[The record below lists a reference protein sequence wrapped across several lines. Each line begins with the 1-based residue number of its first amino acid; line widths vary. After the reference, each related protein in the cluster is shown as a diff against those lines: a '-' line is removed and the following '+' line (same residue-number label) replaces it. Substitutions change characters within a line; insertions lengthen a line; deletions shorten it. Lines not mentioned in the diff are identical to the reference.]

1 MLFPNAFGETTF
13 SFPFWF
19 ILFGLYENCWSQ
31 VPACVQLPEAIQV
44 SVEQEDSRS
53 ECKFCDDIGSSV
65 LEDLDGS
72 SEGLTR
78 DSCPTYGMVLRSIL
92 DHSVDGMH
100 LFLHSADQYGSQRL
114 LSAATRWHEGTG
126 VTLERSHMRDVHHR
140 ERRRDLSLRV
150 PHSLIVWRRHG
161 CKFPTFVRKVT
172 LGREAEEMATSRL
185 TMRRNWKQDKTRFS
199 FGGGR

>member
-19 ILFGLYENCWSQ
+19 IPFGLYENCWSQ

-53 ECKFCDDIGSSV
+53 ECRFCDDIGSSV
-65 LEDLDGS
+65 LEGLDSS

-100 LFLHSADQYGSQRL
+100 LFLHSADQYGFQRL
-114 LSAATRWHEGTG
+114 SRRLLVGTKAQVSLSSGAICMTSITVNDGEIYCISSRTSFIDSLAPPWMQI
-126 VTLERSHMRDVHHR
+126 SHLCSQGAFIQEFH
-140 ERRRDLSLRV
+140 
-150 PHSLIVWRRHG
+150 P
-161 CKFPTFVRKVT
+161 
-172 LGREAEEMATSRL
+172 
-185 TMRRNWKQDKTRFS
+185 S
-199 FGGGR
+199 F